1 LKSTGNFPTL
11 REVIS
16 GNHKFKSN
24 WHQNMLNGYTE
35 IEYADGT
42 KFNGLV
48 NMGDLVSGKIYFA
61 TG

>member
-1 LKSTGNFPTL
+1 
-11 REVIS
+11 
-16 GNHKFKSN
+16 
-24 WHQNMLNGYTE
+24 MLNGYTE